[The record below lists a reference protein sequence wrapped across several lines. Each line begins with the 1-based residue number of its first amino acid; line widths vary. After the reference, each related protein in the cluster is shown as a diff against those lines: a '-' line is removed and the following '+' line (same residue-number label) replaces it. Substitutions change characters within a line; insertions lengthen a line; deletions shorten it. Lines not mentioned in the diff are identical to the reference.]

1 MKLTNRNI
9 HRDVAYFY
17 VGLILAFAFSG
28 IILNHRQSWYPQEY
42 TYESKEVSLTI
53 PETELTEADV
63 QEMVESFGLEYESFR
78 VRDNNL
84 RIDFEGN
91 TLIEADMETGEGV
104 LESRR
109 TVPLLGHTIILH
121 KTTDTAWIWYSDIFG
136 AAMILIAITGML
148 IPSGN
153 NGFKKRGWKLMV
165 VGLIF
170 PLIFLFLL

>member
-42 TYESKEVSLTI
+42 TYESMEVNLDI
-53 PETELTEADV
+53 PDTELTDDV
-63 QEMVESFGLEYESFR
+63 VQQMVASFGHEYESFR
-78 VRDNNL
+78 VRENNL
-84 RIDFEGN
+84 RIDFRGN
-91 TLIEADMETGEGV
+91 TMIEANMETGQGV

-109 TVPLLGHTIILH
+109 TVPFLGHTITLH
-121 KTTDTAWIWYSDIFG
+121 KTTDSAWIWYSDIFG

-148 IPSGN
+148 ISTGK
-153 NGFKKRGWKLMV
+153 NGFKNRGWKLMV
-165 VGLIF
+165 AGLIF
-170 PLIFLFLL
+170 PLIFLFLI

>member
-1 MKLTNRNI
+1 MKLTNRVI
-9 HRDVAYFY
+9 HRDLAYFY

-42 TYESKEVSLTI
+42 AYESREINLEI
-53 PETELTEADV
+53 PEGELTETIV
-63 QEMVESFGLEYESFR
+63 QNLVEPFGHEYESFR
-78 VRDNNL
+78 VRGNSL
-84 RIDFEGN
+84 RIDFKGN
-91 TLIEADMETGEGV
+91 TLIEADISTGNGV

-121 KTTDTAWIWYSDIFG
+121 KTTDSAWIWYSDIFG
-136 AAMILIAITGML
+136 AAMIIIAITGML

-153 NGFKKRGWKLMV
+153 QGFKKRGWKLMV
-165 VGLIF
+165 AGLIF